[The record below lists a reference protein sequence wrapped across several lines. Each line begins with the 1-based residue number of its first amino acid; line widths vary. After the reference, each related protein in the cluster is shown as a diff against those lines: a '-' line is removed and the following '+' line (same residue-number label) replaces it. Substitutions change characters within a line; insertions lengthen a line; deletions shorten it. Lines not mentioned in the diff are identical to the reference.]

1 MSSKQFSRRNFLK
14 LAAASS
20 TGAVVGYLGPLS
32 NIASAQ
38 DTVELTFGRHWE
50 AAFRPRQAEY
60 DEGFMERHPDISINI
75 SYNTWADHNN
85 VVPAWAAAGI
95 LPDIIYV
102 HGSRATPWASEGII
116 IDIHDIVVSDAE
128 FNVDGMWE
136 ESVRLY
142 RRNGRIH
149 ALPYDHGPII
159 LGYNK
164 DMFDAAG
171 MDYPSEDWTMEDFA
185 AAAIELTDEDAGVWG
200 WDGRLDLGNG
210 GGYFFLG
217 AWGGGTLNED
227 ETEMTFDTPGTREA
241 LNFWYKM
248 IHEDGAAP
256 SGAEAESFPG
266 TQPFRAGVAA
276 MGHIAT
282 WSTPSMRAQASF
294 EWDVAP
300 TPMGADGSRKTGA
313 FGSGYGITPTSD
325 KPDTAWRYLREYLSL
340 EGMIFMWSLSGRGSP
355 ARPEGLEVWLNSD
368 PAPPSGR
375 YFLEAMFD
383 YAVTGPPFASL
394 ASAQVLDIINREGDL
409 LKLGETSVDDAI
421 AAITKEGNA
430 ALDAAAEDM

>member
-1 MSSKQFSRRNFLK
+1 MSTEKLSRRDFLK
-14 LAAASS
+14 LTAATS
-20 TGAVVGYLGPLS
+20 TGAALAGLGPLS
-32 NIASAQ
+32 SIAAAQ
-38 DTVELTFGRHWE
+38 DQVELTFGRHWE

-60 DEGFMERHPDISINI
+60 DEGFMERHPDIKIAI
-75 SYNTWADHNN
+75 TYNTWADHNN
-85 VVPAWAAAGI
+85 VVPAWAAAGT

-102 HGSRATPWASEGII
+102 HGSRATPWAHEGII
-116 IDIHDIVVSDAE
+116 IDIHDIVTADEE

-142 RRNGRIH
+142 RVDGRIH

-159 LGYNK
+159 LGYNA

-171 MDYPSEDWTMEDFA
+171 MDYPGEDWTMEDFA
-185 AAAIELTDEDAGVWG
+185 AAANELTDPDAGIYG

-210 GGYFFLG
+210 GGGFFLG
-217 AWGGGTLNED
+217 AWGATTLDID
-227 ETEMTFDTPGTREA
+227 ETMMTMNTPEAKEA
-241 LNFWYKM
+241 LEFWYKL
-248 IHEDGAAP
+248 IHEDKAAP
-256 SGAEAESFPG
+256 TGTEAESFPG
-266 TQPFRAGVAA
+266 SQPFRAGVAA

-300 TPMGADGSRKTGA
+300 TPMGADGSRYTGA

-325 KPDTAWRYLREYLSL
+325 KPDIAWRYLREYLST

-355 ARPEGLEVWLNSD
+355 ARPEGLEEWLNSD
-368 PAPPSGR
+368 PAPPSGH

-383 YAVTGPPFASL
+383 YAVTGPPFKSL
-394 ASAQVLDIINREGDL
+394 ASPQVLSILGRERDL
-409 LKLGETSVDDAI
+409 LKLGETTVDDAI
-421 AAITKEGNA
+421 AAIQDEAQA
-430 ALDAAAEDM
+430 ALDEAAADM

>member
-1 MSSKQFSRRNFLK
+1 MSTEKLSRRDFLK
-14 LAAASS
+14 LTAATS
-20 TGAVVGYLGPLS
+20 TGAALAGLGPLS
-32 NIASAQ
+32 SIAAAQ
-38 DTVELTFGRHWE
+38 DQVELTFGRHWE

-60 DEGFMERHPDISINI
+60 DEGFMERHPDIKIGI
-75 SYNTWADHNN
+75 TYNEWADHNN
-85 VVPAWAAAGI
+85 VVPAWAAAGT

-102 HGSRATPWASEGII
+102 HGSRATPWAHLGII
-116 IDIHDIVVSDAE
+116 IDIHDIVTADEE

-142 RRNGRIH
+142 RVNGRIH

-164 DMFDAAG
+164 DLFDAAG
-171 MDYPSEDWTMEDFA
+171 MDYPGEDWTMEDMA
-185 AAAIELTDEDAGVWG
+185 AAAIELTDPDMGVWG

-210 GGYFFLG
+210 GGGFFTG
-217 AWGGGTLNED
+217 AWGGIHMNED
-227 ETEMTFDTPGTREA
+227 ETEMTMDTPEVRAA
-241 LNFWYKM
+241 LNHWYNLT
-248 IHEDGAAP
+248 HVENAGA
-256 SGAEAESFPG
+256 SGTEIEAFPNS
-266 TQPFRAGVAA
+266 QPFRAGVAA

-282 WSTPSMRAQASF
+282 WSTPSMRAQANF

-300 TPMGADGSRKTGA
+300 TPMGADGSRYTGA

-325 KPDTAWRYLREYLSL
+325 KPDVAWRYLREYLSL
-340 EGMIFMWSLSGRGSP
+340 DGMIFMWSLSGRGSP

-383 YAVTGPPFASL
+383 YAVTGPPFQSL
-394 ASAQVLDIINREGDL
+394 AAAQVSQILSREADL
-409 LKLGETSVDDAI
+409 LRLGETTVDEAI
-421 AAITKEGNA
+421 AAITNEGNA
-430 ALDAAAEDM
+430 ALDEVADDM